1 MLKHLPHF
9 VAAAEA
15 GGFQAAAERLHIVQS
30 ALSRRISELESEL
43 GVQLFERRHQGVRL
57 TQAGEMLLK
66 DARRLL
72 HDVERVRRGIQL
84 FDRGENAVLHVG
96 FNSSSLLQAPIVNAL
111 QVMRQQHPGIALKL
125 MPMLSEAQFPAL
137 AAGTIDVGLAYDIGS
152 GNAAFE
158 RRDLLEDELVLALPD
173 SHRLASEPVIT
184 LRLLESEDL
193 IGAES
198 GRAACM
204 AELVLDQFAAAGIV
218 PRIAMEAGSTESLL
232 SLVSAGIG
240 LGFVNRSQRG
250 REPPNVLLRSV
261 VDFHVPMPLRVVWM
275 SGNPSPAL
283 LRFVEVVTQA
293 VGTHASKNQGPAPK
307 LIV

>member
-30 ALSRRISELESEL
+30 ALSRRIAELELEL

-57 TQAGEMLLK
+57 TPAGEMLLK

-72 HDVERVRRGIQL
+72 ADVERVRRSIQL

-96 FNSSSLLQAPIVNAL
+96 FNSSSLLQAPVVNAL
-111 QVMRQQHPGIALKL
+111 QVMRQRHSGIVLKL
-125 MPMLSEAQFPAL
+125 TPMLSDMQFPAL
-137 AAGTIDVGLAYDIGS
+137 ADGTINVGLAYDMG

-173 SHRLASEPVIT
+173 THRLASEPVLT
-184 LRLLESEDL
+184 LRLLENEDL

-198 GRAACM
+198 GRAVQM
-204 AELVLDQFAAAGIV
+204 AKLISEQFAAAGV
-218 PRIAMEAGSTESLL
+218 LPRITLEAGSTESML
-232 SLVSAGIG
+232 SLVAAGIG
-240 LGFVNRSQRG
+240 LGFVNRSQR
-250 REPPNVLLRSV
+250 
-261 VDFHVPMPLRVVWM
+261 
-275 SGNPSPAL
+275 
-283 LRFVEVVTQA
+283 
-293 VGTHASKNQGPAPK
+293 
-307 LIV
+307 